1 MALKTLSI
9 TIKPGETVSV
19 SGPASFK
26 LESRS
31 GAGAKLA
38 VMADESV
45 RIERP
50 GGLAGSAFAQQGTGT
65 RRLPTEP

>member
-9 TIKPGETVSV
+9 TIKVGETIAVT
-19 SGPASFK
+19 GPASFK

-31 GAGAKLA
+31 GANAKLA

-50 GGLAGSAFAQQGTGT
+50 GANAGSEFAKQGTGT
-65 RRLPTEP
+65 RRMPVEP